1 MMPEKPEANAEGN
14 PNEPAEIRGL
24 NKKELHEYMHETWHL
39 PPYNARG
46 VTRAYLVQVYTGRVF
61 RVNDVELKQFL
72 ANLTK
77 KMVKKVPFIN
87 STDVKAK
94 VEMILQELGLPP
106 LGYPP
111 NIIPDETWLLNVAR
125 YVDRS
130 NIAAIFKKDIPN
142 SDPLDITTTRMK
154 TAKVNCEQYLL
165 RGDGLLSHPE
175 VFHAV
180 TNIFQSHK
188 RLNNKNAEVQ
198 ALQARLQ
205 LATRQLQEER
215 VHLQSYLETA
225 ATTVY
230 RRGTGDTESVMQE
243 GANFS
248 QKRAQIKYAEK
259 L

>member
-1 MMPEKPEANAEGN
+1 MMPEKPGANTEGN
-14 PNEPAEIRGL
+14 PNEPVEIRGL
-24 NKKELHEYMHETWHL
+24 NKKELHEFMHETWHL
-39 PPYNARG
+39 PPHNARG
-46 VTRAYLVQVYTGRVF
+46 VTRAYLVQVYTNQVF
-61 RVNDVELKQFL
+61 RVNDVELKRFL
-72 ANLTK
+72 ADLTK
-77 KMVKKVPFIN
+77 KMVKKVPLIN

-94 VEMILQELGLPP
+94 VEMILRELGLPP
-106 LGYPP
+106 LGYPA

-130 NIAAIFKKDIPN
+130 NIAAIFKKDIPD
-142 SDPLDITTTRMK
+142 SEPLDIPTTRMK
-154 TAKVNCEQYLL
+154 VAKVNCEHYLL
-165 RGDGLLSHPE
+165 RGDGLINHPE
-175 VFHAV
+175 VFHSV
-180 TNIFQSHK
+180 QNIFLSHK
-188 RLNNKNAEVQ
+188 RLNNKNSELQ

-215 VHLQSYLETA
+215 VHLQNYLESA

-243 GANFS
+243 GVGFS